1 VICYNRI
8 RKRSENETK
17 ERPKENKE
25 KVGSAA
31 IN

>member
-1 VICYNRI
+1 VLYLWI